1 MHSCSRRACSLHP
14 LSCSLEPGTGKPA
27 PLGGWG
33 GQQRSF
39 PTVAVA
45 CRPRAGQPREHAAA
59 PCKQILERPLPV
71 GWAARA
77 QHLVNKEA
85 EAQRVLK
92 AVWQEGWNQGH
103 VFPPQIRPSGHP
115 SMDSGKQRGQRSCKE
130 KRLPP
135 LPPLTNP

>member
-14 LSCSLEPGTGKPA
+14 LSCSLEPGTSKPA

-33 GQQRSF
+33 GQQGSF

-59 PCKQILERPLPV
+59 PCKQIPEWPLPV

-77 QHLVNKEA
+77 QHLVDKEA
-85 EAQRVLK
+85 EAQRVHRAPKGGVEAGSCLPTSNQALWSPLHGLRKAKGLK
-92 AVWQEGWNQGH
+92 
-103 VFPPQIRPSGHP
+103 
-115 SMDSGKQRGQRSCKE
+115 K
-130 KRLPP
+130 L
-135 LPPLTNP
+135 